1 MRTTMDRA
9 GRVVVPKPLRQ
20 RLGLGE
26 GGQVELVERD
36 GVLELTPVPVEVR
49 VEQRDYGPV
58 LVADDAPPLTDH
70 DVREILE
77 RVRR

>member
-9 GRVVVPKPLRQ
+9 GRVVVPKPMRR
-20 RLGLGE
+20 RLGLDE
-26 GGQVELVERD
+26 GGPVELVERD
-36 GVLELTPVPVEVR
+36 GVLELTPVGVEVR

-58 LVADDAPPLTDH
+58 LVADDAPPLTDD